1 MGEKQKLNF
10 MSYVFMMY
18 QSGLIAL
25 GRVENPIAK
34 ATQVELEEAGGII
47 SILEIIEEKTSGNL
61 SLEEERTLKMAI
73 DSLRFAF
80 VEESAKKEGNKKNSG
95 KKDSGDK
102 EKGGHG
108 SEVH

>member
-1 MGEKQKLNF
+1 MDEKPKLNF

-25 GRVENPIAK
+25 GRVENPILRRVK
-34 ATQVELEEAGGII
+34 VEMEEAGGII
-47 SILEIIEEKTSGNL
+47 SILEIIEDKTKGNL
-61 SLEEERTLKMAI
+61 NLEEERTLKMAI

-80 VEESAKKEGNKKNSG
+80 VEETGKAGQG
-95 KKDSGDK
+95 KKGAGPEKDGEKD
-102 EKGGHG
+102 KGGND

>member
-1 MGEKQKLNF
+1 MGEKPKLNF

-25 GRVENPIAK
+25 GRVENPILRK
-34 ATQVELEEAGGII
+34 VQVELEEAGGII
-47 SILEIIEEKTSGNL
+47 SILEIIEDKTKGNL

-80 VEESAKKEGNKKNSG
+80 VEESGKKGQNDKGAGPEGNGG
-95 KKDSGDK
+95 KD
-102 EKGGHG
+102 KGGNG